1 MKQMLRKNRI
11 RILAL
16 TETVM
21 LTLIYYVLW
30 RRGYTHGISG
40 YPEYL
45 GYGRFVLMGVYAVL
59 TAIFVHSTGGFRFG
73 RTGNLSLILIQW
85 VTVLA
90 VNIITYFQ
98 LSLTAK
104 ELVAKRPMFDVTV
117 VQAAAVVVFIVIV
130 RAAYIRHQLFARML
144 FVGKGIETGTT
155 VDGYRVKEVLTEYSE
170 GELEKRLGSFDAV
183 LIYGVEELH
192 MYKILEQCS
201 RKGVPAYVAQE
212 KALIHGVNR
221 GNNENGLNFVLV
233 KGVGERWIDGI
244 LEVVRGYLIAG

>member
-1 MKQMLRKNRI
+1 MKEILRRNRI
-11 RILAL
+11 RILAVA
-16 TETVM
+16 ETAM
-21 LTLIYYVLW
+21 LTFIYYLMW
-30 RRGYTHGISG
+30 RRGYTHGIPG

-59 TAIFVHSTGGFRFG
+59 IAIFLHATGGFRFG
-73 RTGNLSLILIQW
+73 RTGNLGLILIQW
-85 VTVLA
+85 FTVPA

-104 ELVAKRPMFDVTV
+104 ELVAKRPMFDVTF
-117 VQAAAVVVFIVIV
+117 VQAVAVVVFIVIV
-130 RAAYIRHQLFARML
+130 RAVYIRHQLFARML

-155 VDGYRVKEVLTEYSE
+155 VDGYRVKEALPEYSLS
-170 GELEKRLGSFDAV
+170 ELESRLKGIDAV
-183 LIYGVEELH
+183 LIYGVEEQQ
-192 MYKILEQCS
+192 MYDIIDQCS
-201 RKGVPAYVAQE
+201 KKGVPAYVAQE

-244 LEVVRGYLIAG
+244 LDVVRGYLIAG